1 MCKELL
7 TETINVCGFMYLTI
21 LLDKITNLFKS
32 KLAALEQCRNVLRT
46 QCKDE
51 FRNLSGCVTEILTA
65 SRINIIFFEKYH

>member
-32 KLAALEQCRNVLRT
+32 KLAALEQCRNVLSLR
-46 QCKDE
+46 E
-51 FRNLSGCVTEILTA
+51 SNWFAGV
-65 SRINIIFFEKYH
+65 